1 MQLGWDVPD
10 GSRTFA
16 KDGEDHTVTFKVLP
30 ENALATIPA
39 PSPGD
44 IFFDFEGDPLWQDP
58 ATSQWGLEYLF
69 GVIEAPVAETLMA
82 DATGARAAD
91 KPVFRPFW

>member
-1 MQLGWDVPD
+1 MQLGLDAPA

-16 KDGEDHTVTFKVLP
+16 KDGQPHTVSYTVLP
-30 ENALATIPA
+30 DNTIGSLPA

-58 ATSQWGLEYLF
+58 GTGAWGIEYLF
-69 GVIEAPVAETLMA
+69 GVVEAPAPG
-82 DATGARAAD
+82 DGD
-91 KPVFRPFW
+91 HPPFRPFWAHSRSGERRV